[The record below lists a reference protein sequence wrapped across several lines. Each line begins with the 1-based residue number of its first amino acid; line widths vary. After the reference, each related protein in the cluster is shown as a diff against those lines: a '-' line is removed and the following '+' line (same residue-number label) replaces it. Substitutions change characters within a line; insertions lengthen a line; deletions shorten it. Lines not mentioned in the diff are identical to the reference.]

1 MVNVKPISAA
11 PPKDAQVCVR
21 IPTFIDEWLEKR
33 ARKSGSKA
41 DVVRS
46 LIEQEMAREEEV
58 RLRAMF
64 DAAAVE
70 LTREER
76 EDRDQLLGAFE
87 AEED

>member
-1 MVNVKPISAA
+1 MANAKSISASRA
-11 PPKDAQVCVR
+11 KDAQVCVR

-33 ARKSGSKA
+33 AREIGSKA

-46 LIEQEMAREEEV
+46 LIEQEMAREEEA

-64 DAAAVE
+64 DAAAAE
-70 LTREER
+70 LTEEER
-76 EDRDQLLGAFE
+76 EDRDLLLGAFE

>member
-1 MVNVKPISAA
+1 MVNAKSISASRA
-11 PPKDAQVCVR
+11 KEAQVCVR

-33 ARKSGSKA
+33 ARETGSKA

-46 LIEQEMAREEEV
+46 LIEKEMSREEEV

-64 DAAAVE
+64 DAAAAE
-70 LTREER
+70 LTEEER
-76 EDRDQLLGAFE
+76 EDRDLLLGAFE

>member
-1 MVNVKPISAA
+1 MVDAKSISASPA
-11 PPKDAQVCVR
+11 KDAQVCVR

-33 ARKSGSKA
+33 ARESGSKA

-46 LIEQEMAREEEV
+46 LIEKEMTREEEV

-64 DAAAVE
+64 DAAAAE
-70 LTREER
+70 LTEEER
-76 EDRDQLLGAFE
+76 EDRDLLLGAFE

>member
-1 MVNVKPISAA
+1 MMNAKSISASRA
-11 PPKDAQVCVR
+11 KDAQVCVR

-33 ARKSGSKA
+33 AREIGSKA

-46 LIEQEMAREEEV
+46 LIEQEMAREEEA

-64 DAAAVE
+64 DAAAAE
-70 LTREER
+70 LTEEER
-76 EDRDQLLGAFE
+76 EDRDLLLGAFE

>member
-1 MVNVKPISAA
+1 MVNAKSIPASRA
-11 PPKDAQVCVR
+11 KEAQVCVR

-33 ARKSGSKA
+33 AREIGSKA

-46 LIEQEMAREEEV
+46 LIEKEMAREEEV

-64 DAAAVE
+64 DAAAAE
-70 LTREER
+70 LTEEER
-76 EDRDQLLGAFE
+76 EDRDLFLGAFE